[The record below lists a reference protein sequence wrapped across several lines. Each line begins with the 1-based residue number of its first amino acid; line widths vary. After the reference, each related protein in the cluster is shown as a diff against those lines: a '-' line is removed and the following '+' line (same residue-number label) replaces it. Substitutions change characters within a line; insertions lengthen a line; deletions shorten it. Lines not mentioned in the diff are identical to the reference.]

1 MPGPK
6 AETIELT
13 ETQETILEQF
23 VRREKS
29 CQQLVRRSQII
40 LAANAGVPTEQ
51 IAQRLGL
58 TCNTVRTW
66 RNRWS
71 EAAEDLL
78 ACEGE
83 EKEKEYRH
91 RIVNLLSDSPRSGTP
106 PTFSAEQ
113 ICQIVALAC
122 EHPSQSGRPIT
133 HWTPRELADESM
145 KRGIVYSIS
154 SRHVGRFLKSVRP

>member
-6 AETIELT
+6 AESIELT
-13 ETQETILEQF
+13 EPQETILEQI

-40 LAANAGVPTEQ
+40 LAANEGTANEQ
-51 IAQRLGL
+51 IAQTLGV

-66 RNRWS
+66 RNRWA
-71 EAAEDLL
+71 EAAEDLA
-78 ACEGE
+78 ACEAE
-83 EKEKEYRH
+83 EKEKDYQN
-91 RIVNLLSDSPRSGTP
+91 RIVNLLSDNPRSGTP

-122 EHPSQSGRPIT
+122 ENPSQSGRPIT

-145 KRGIVYSIS
+145 KRGVVESIS
-154 SRHVGRFLKSVRP
+154 PRHVGRFLKSVRP